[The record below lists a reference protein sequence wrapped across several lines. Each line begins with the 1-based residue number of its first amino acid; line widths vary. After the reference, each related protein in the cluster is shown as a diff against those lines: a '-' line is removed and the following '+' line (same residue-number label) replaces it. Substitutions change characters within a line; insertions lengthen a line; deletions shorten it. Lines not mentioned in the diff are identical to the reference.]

1 VVLSGVKYKRSIFQ
15 MQTGTDSLSEIHGQ
29 IERKWAKLVF
39 QTLGMA
45 IGSFLPSVCQG
56 FLGSLEEMLWEGHWL

>member
-1 VVLSGVKYKRSIFQ
+1 VVRSLFPVYPLQ
-15 MQTGTDSLSEIHGQ
+15 AML
-29 IERKWAKLVF
+29 KWAKLVF

>member
-1 VVLSGVKYKRSIFQ
+1 MYPLQ
-15 MQTGTDSLSEIHGQ
+15 AML
-29 IERKWAKLVF
+29 KWAKLVF